1 MRLST
6 ISLVAVV
13 VLGLAISTRAARAE
27 CNCVA
32 VAGDV
37 AAGIQA
43 EVAKAD
49 GLFSRGDF
57 SGALA
62 IYANAFAGSRDASLM
77 YAQGVVEMQLG
88 QRAKAKAWF
97 EAYLAAGGTLV
108 YKDRAQAQLGLL
120 GGAPAAVRKTG
131 GAVGGVLGGVGGVAG
146 DVAGDVRGTGGAAV
160 GAGAG
165 ATGAV
170 VGGVRGNVEGKAKIG
185 RKAGI
190 VLGVIAVAALGA
202 VLVHAIA
209 AGVKDDV
216 ELDAKFD
223 LGLGLAGVS
232 VGISAIY
239 VAGLTAATGAAAGA
253 PCLGATTNNARP
265 MGLAAGFRF

>member
-1 MRLST
+1 MRCST
-6 ISLVAVV
+6 VSLIAMI
-13 VLGLAISTRAARAE
+13 VLGLAVSVETARAE
-27 CNCVA
+27 QCNCVA

-57 SGALA
+57 NGALT
-62 IYANAFAGSRDASLM
+62 IYASAYASSKDAALL
-77 YAQGVVEMQLG
+77 YAQGMANLQLG
-88 QRAKAKAWF
+88 ARDKARAQF
-97 EAYLAAGGTLV
+97 DAYLSAGGNLV

-120 GGAPAAVRKTG
+120 GGAVRKTG
-131 GAVGGVLGGVGGVAG
+131 GAVGGVIGGVG
-146 DVAGDVRGTGGAAV
+146 DVAGDVTGEVRGTGGAAV
-160 GAGAG
+160 GAGVG

-170 VGGVRGNVEGKAKIG
+170 VGGVKGNVEGKAKIG

-190 VLGVIAVAALGA
+190 VLGVIAVAAIGA
-202 VLVHAIA
+202 VLIHSIA
-209 AGVKDDV
+209 AGVKDDI

-223 LGLGLAGVS
+223 LGLGIAGVS
-232 VGISAIY
+232 VGITAIY

-253 PCLGATTNNARP
+253 PCLTERANNAKP
-265 MGLAAGFRF
+265 IGLAAGFRF